1 MAVFGSQPL
10 NPTPFQKAVKSSLQ
24 RRPFIL
30 FGLPFLGL
38 VVFSSYALEKFTKTR
53 YDYHNTKVQSVS
65 KEEQLK
71 MDKNRKRVD
80 LKEEY
85 YVSLSSSFISPVLT
99 NPLDWIA
106 STRTQL

>member
-10 NPTPFQKAVKSSLQ
+10 NPTPFQRAVKTRLQ
-24 RRPFIL
+24 RRPFIY
-30 FGLPFLGL
+30 FGLPFIGL

-53 YDYHNTKVQSVS
+53 YDYQSTKVQSVT

-85 YVSLSSSFISPVLT
+85 YVSS
-99 NPLDWIA
+99 A
-106 STRTQL
+106 MC